1 MGDRPASVRIRVTQA
16 RPGFHHPLGRREIR
30 ELLAFFGPVT
40 TYGVRSIELTRLP
53 GDDPTTIRLATLR
66 VPGVVLLYEQAESPW
81 VVPGGMSE
89 TAVDRLEHA
98 RAVVS
103 TIDSETRVEWP
114 GETLADCMRFDG
126 LLHEIGHHLIQHY
139 TGKRTARVMRT
150 ADHER
155 RAQRFADACR
165 RAWVEKGGPG

>member
-16 RPGFHHPLGRREIR
+16 RAGFHHPLGRREIR

-40 TYGVRSIELTRLP
+40 TYGVRSIELSRLP
-53 GDDPTTIRLATLR
+53 SDEPNTIWLATLR
-66 VPGVVLLYEQAESPW
+66 VPGVILLYEQAESPW
-81 VVPGGMSE
+81 VLRGMSE

-98 RAVVS
+98 GAVVS
-103 TIDSETRVEWP
+103 TVDTVTRIEWP

-126 LLHEIGHHLIQHY
+126 LLHEIGHHLIQHH
-139 TGKRTARVMRT
+139 TGKRSARVMRT

-165 RAWVEKGGPG
+165 RAWVEEDGSG